1 MGSIMRSLITFR
13 RAILAE
19 GFAAFENRETTKKKS
34 AGNLTEEKNEYN
46 DDVEDRWSRYV
57 AVMLKN

>member
-19 GFAAFENRETTKKKS
+19 GFAAFENRETTKK
-34 AGNLTEEKNEYN
+34 
-46 DDVEDRWSRYV
+46 
-57 AVMLKN
+57 